1 MCCCANSCNLAYS
14 LLLAWHTSCEAKTQP
29 FQYLSSTLTILQF
42 KKDQEK
48 DNILNTVTAP
58 ATKAPQ
64 LIQDQKQNYYFYVS
78 NLIRSKYSLNVNAF
92 CQSKMLGT
100 SDLDPYGNTLALR
113 GANENYLNNL
123 WKFQNLKVAFK
134 ITGLNIK

>member
-1 MCCCANSCNLAYS
+1 MCCCSNRHILAYS

-42 KKDQEK
+42 KKDFSTSK
-48 DNILNTVTAP
+48 FIL
-58 ATKAPQ
+58 
-64 LIQDQKQNYYFYVS
+64 D
-78 NLIRSKYSLNVNAF
+78 IRSKYSLNVNAF